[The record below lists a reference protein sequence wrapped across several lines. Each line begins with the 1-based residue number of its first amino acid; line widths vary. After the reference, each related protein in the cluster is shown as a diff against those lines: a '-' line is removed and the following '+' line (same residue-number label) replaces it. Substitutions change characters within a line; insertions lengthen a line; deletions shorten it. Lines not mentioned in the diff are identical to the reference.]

1 MSKLVLHSQVT
12 GERIHLHVQSNGRLL
27 VTVDDV
33 TFPVEIRMEAVKG
46 AKVPAVPR
54 IWVPGLDD
62 RKPAPVAAPV
72 VPVEHVA
79 TPAVAVT
86 VPVVETAAPAV
97 VEAEKPA
104 ETVVSDSAT
113 RRRRRG
119 ATVEESTSTTS
130 EDAQAAPVPEV
141 RGEP

>member
-12 GERIHLHVQSNGRLL
+12 GERIHLHRQSNGRLL

-33 TFPVEIRMEAVKG
+33 TFPIEIRMEAVKG

-72 VPVEHVA
+72 VEA
-79 TPAVAVT
+79 TAP
-86 VPVVETAAPAV
+86 APAV

-119 ATVEESTSTTS
+119 ATSEEQVEQ
-130 EDAQAAPVPEV
+130 APAAVAAPVVEAVAVPETPV
-141 RGEP
+141 ASE

>member
-1 MSKLVLHSQVT
+1 LENNMSKLVLHSQVT
-12 GERIHLHVQSNGRLL
+12 GERIHLHRQSNGRLL

-33 TFPVEIRMEAVKG
+33 TFPIEIRMEAVKG

-62 RKPAPVAAPV
+62 RKPAPVAA
-72 VPVEHVA
+72 A
-79 TPAVAVT
+79 
-86 VPVVETAAPAV
+86 PVVEAPAPAPAV

-119 ATVEESTSTTS
+119 ATSEEQVEQ
-130 EDAQAAPVPEV
+130 APAAVAAPVVEAVAVPETPV
-141 RGEP
+141 ASE

>member
-1 MSKLVLHSQVT
+1 LENNMSKLVLHSQVT
-12 GERIHLHVQSNGRLL
+12 GERIHLHRQSNGRLL

-33 TFPVEIRMEAVKG
+33 TFPIEIRMEAVKG

-62 RKPAPVAAPV
+62 RKPAPVVAAAPV
-72 VPVEHVA
+72 VEA
-79 TPAVAVT
+79 
-86 VPVVETAAPAV
+86 AAPATVV

-119 ATVEESTSTTS
+119 ATSEEQVEQ
-130 EDAQAAPVPEV
+130 APAAVAAPVVEAVAVPETPV
-141 RGEP
+141 ASE

>member
-12 GERIHLHVQSNGRLL
+12 GERIHLHRQSNGRLL

-33 TFPVEIRMEAVKG
+33 TFPIEIRMEAVKG

-62 RKPAPVAAPV
+62 RKPAPVAA
-72 VPVEHVA
+72 A
-79 TPAVAVT
+79 
-86 VPVVETAAPAV
+86 PVVEAPAPAPAV

-119 ATVEESTSTTS
+119 ATSEEQVEQ
-130 EDAQAAPVPEV
+130 APAAVAAPVVEAVAVPETPV
-141 RGEP
+141 ASE